1 VKNARFADE
10 HGLVGVSLIRWG
22 LVIVLLGLVVIEG
35 GSIIFTKIGLQNTA
49 DAAAIEAADIWEES
63 HNIDAAKAAALE
75 VLDEQN
81 QDDAVIPAAKFQ
93 ADGAPT
99 YEVRFEVVKQAA
111 TLIVQRIDFLKDLGE
126 VRVQAKARPV
136 EPGV

>member
-1 VKNARFADE
+1 VKNTRLADE

-35 GSIIFTKIGLQNTA
+35 GSIIFTRIGLQNTA

-63 HNIDAAKAAALE
+63 HNIDAAMAAALD

-81 QDDAVIPAAKFQ
+81 QDDAIIPAAKFH
-93 ADGAPT
+93 ADGPPT

-111 TLIVQRIDFLKDLGE
+111 TLIVQRVEFLEDLGE
-126 VRVQAKARPV
+126 VRVEAKARPV